1 MAGIFNVGNRVLML
15 LSARRRLEKH
25 RHISPI
31 MMPKLSEP
39 PRVVRFILTVHLFMQ
54 SDAA

>member
-25 RHISPI
+25 RHFSPI